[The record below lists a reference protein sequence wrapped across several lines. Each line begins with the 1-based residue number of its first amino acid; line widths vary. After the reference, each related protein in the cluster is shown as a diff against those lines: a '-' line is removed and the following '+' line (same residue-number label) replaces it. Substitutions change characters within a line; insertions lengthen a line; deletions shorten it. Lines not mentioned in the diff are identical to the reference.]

1 MKIELTLEQS
11 QAVEAI
17 RSFFMDDA
25 ADVFV
30 LAGSAGSGKTTMIA
44 RLVEVAAEMKLSCEL
59 AAPTGRAAR
68 ILGDKVAQ
76 ATGWEVQTKTIH
88 SLIFALDRLEV
99 NEEAEA
105 TNDPGLRWFFP
116 VSGHVGPHR

>member
-11 QAVEAI
+11 EAVEAI

-44 RLVEVAAEMKLSCEL
+44 RLVEIAAEMKLSCAL

-68 ILGDKVAQ
+68 ILGDSLLERPQ
-76 ATGWEVQTKTIH
+76 HWPKT
-88 SLIFALDRLEV
+88 
-99 NEEAEA
+99 NQ
-105 TNDPGLRWFFP
+105 
-116 VSGHVGPHR
+116 